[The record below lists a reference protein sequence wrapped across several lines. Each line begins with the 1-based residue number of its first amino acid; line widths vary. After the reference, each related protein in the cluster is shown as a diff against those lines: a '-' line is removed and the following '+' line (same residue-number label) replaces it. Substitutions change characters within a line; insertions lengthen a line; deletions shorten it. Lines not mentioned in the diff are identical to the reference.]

1 VPLKSFVC
9 SICGA
14 QAPKKL
20 REHGKFSERMKWLR
34 DHRAKKHPMAHKRSV
49 VKSRKARKR

>member
-1 VPLKSFVC
+1 MPLKSFVC